1 MFSVGKVQNSDWLS
15 LNWKKKIELSDN
27 KYLDK
32 IDLMILGFF
41 FFELKLLYA
50 VVMHQHGLLC
60 NGYVCIPVLS
70 LLVDMNYGNDNL
82 LWKQ

>member
-1 MFSVGKVQNSDWLS
+1 
-15 LNWKKKIELSDN
+15 
-27 KYLDK
+27 
-32 IDLMILGFF
+32 MILGLF

-82 LWKQ
+82 L